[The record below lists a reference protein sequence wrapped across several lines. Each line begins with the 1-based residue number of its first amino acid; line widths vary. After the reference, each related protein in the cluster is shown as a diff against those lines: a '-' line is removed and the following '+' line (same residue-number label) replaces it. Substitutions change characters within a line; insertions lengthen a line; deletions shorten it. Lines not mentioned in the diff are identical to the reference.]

1 MNTKIHS
8 IAFVGGLL
16 LGGCTLSEDPVDLDD
31 LDDLEEVDEPTGPT
45 GPLPTPANQIAS
57 ENHSQSMP
65 VGLCQ
70 NQFFST
76 FGDNTQEDDGAAV
89 DDAYAGLYNIP
100 PAFLAIAE
108 LQWWNGIARTDEI
121 VVDAAH
127 PIVLQGYTPFDYE
140 TARWAF
146 LRFDIYW
153 TGYASEGFSTID
165 DTFTQF
171 PVTFDYYDRLVTRLH
186 EYRAEPGF
194 WISIRL
200 DLITGN
206 AHATSIDAFGN
217 PRIDFGQFA
226 TFGDSPNDQGNLY
239 EILKDASDGRLFAE
253 LYDDQPLSYV
263 ALYGSAEG
271 TICN

>member
-16 LGGCTLSEDPVDLDD
+16 LGGCTLSDD
-31 LDDLEEVDEPTGPT
+31 QIDIEDLEELDDFDDSAGPVVI
-45 GPLPTPANQIAS
+45 PSAEIAS
-57 ENHSQSMP
+57 GNHGQAVPAGIGS
-65 VGLCQ
+65 CQ

-76 FGDNTQEDDGAAV
+76 FGDNTQEDDGASV

-100 PAFLAIAE
+100 PAFLAMAE
-108 LQWWNGIARTDEI
+108 LQWFNGIARTDEI

-140 TARWAF
+140 TTRYAF

-153 TGYASEGFSTID
+153 TGYASEGFSTIN
-165 DTFTQF
+165 DTFDQF
-171 PVTFDYYDRLVTRLH
+171 PVTFDYYDRLVTRLNEH
-186 EYRAEPGF
+186 RAQPGF

-226 TFGDSPNDQGNLY
+226 TFGDSVNDQGQLY
-239 EILKDASDGRLFAE
+239 EILKDAADGRLFAE

-263 ALYGSAEG
+263 ALYGSADG
-271 TICN
+271 TLCK